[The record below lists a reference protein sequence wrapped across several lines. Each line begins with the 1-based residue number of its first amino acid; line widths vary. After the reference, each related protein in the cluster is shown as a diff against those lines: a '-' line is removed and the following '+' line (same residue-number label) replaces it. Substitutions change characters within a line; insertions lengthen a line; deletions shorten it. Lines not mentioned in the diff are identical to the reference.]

1 MTSADEALAAKARP
15 VSGEDQDRARGDTYT
30 AYFPI
35 RELGSGTIRCVQAFN
50 LAFVIKETFMASHPD
65 TADQPDT
72 PRNRGDDDAPHLSPA
87 TPAEDQRTILLNE
100 IAWGAVLAGVVVALV
115 TQLLLNM
122 LGLGIGIATLDPGT
136 GDNPSA
142 TSLSIGAG
150 IWWTLSGI
158 LASLAGGYAAGTA
171 VRAAEGGHRRLARP
185 YRLGLHYA
193 GDLLPAQLDRG
204 RRARRRLQHGQRR
217 ARRPW
222 PHRGGHRRRRGTGP
236 VAGGRPDG
244 RDRDV
249 GARRQRRQRSRG
261 SARCRGHR
269 HARGAHRRPGPG
281 AGGARAGR
289 AGACPGAEHPDR
301 GGSHARS
308 PATSSSTGKRW
319 SRHGSRRRRRPTR
332 RPRVVSRGA
341 LFGFFAL
348 ALGAVAA
355 WFGGRAGAVYPTLT
369 DLALLGRGRR
379 RP

>member
-1 MTSADEALAAKARP
+1 LQGKLEDFAL
-15 VSGEDQDRARGDTYT
+15 
-30 AYFPI
+30 PI
-35 RELGSGTIRCVQAFN
+35 GSGTIRCVQAFN

-65 TADQPDT
+65 NADQPDT

-158 LASLAGGYAAGTA
+158 LASLAGGYAAGRLSGRPKEATA
-171 VRAAEGGHRRLARP
+171 AWHGLTAWALTTLVIFYLLSSTVGAVLGGVYNTVSGAIGGLGRTAAATAGAAAPALSQVADPMAAIETSVRDASGGNDPAALRDAAVTAMRAALTGDQAQAQDARERAAQALAKAQNIPIEQARTQVTGYEQQ
-185 YRLGLHYA
+185 YR
-193 GDLLPAQLDRG
+193 QTVEQ
-204 RRARRRLQHGQRR
+204 ARQQ
-217 ARRPW
+217 
-222 PHRGGHRRRRGTGP
+222 
-236 VAGGRPDG
+236 
-244 RDRDV
+244 
-249 GARRQRRQRSRG
+249 
-261 SARCRGHR
+261 
-269 HARGAHRRPGPG
+269 
-281 AGGARAGR
+281 
-289 AGACPGAEHPDR
+289 
-301 GGSHARS
+301 
-308 PATSSSTGKRW
+308 ATAAADTAA
-319 SRHGSRRRRRPTR
+319 
-332 RPRVVSRGA
+332 RVVSRGA

-355 WFGGRAGAVYPTLT
+355 WFGGRSGAVYPTLT